1 MKGQSM
7 SSSTFS
13 GIGVVREKE
22 SMAKH
27 TTWRAG
33 GPAALYYEPQSR
45 RGLARFLSQKDDDLP
60 IFWLGLGSNLLVR
73 DGGLDALV
81 IATKA
86 NFSQIKWIDKNLLY
100 AESGVPCPRLAKEAA
115 KQDYADLEFLAGI
128 PGTLGGA
135 LCMNA
140 GALGSEIWSC
150 VKSVDTIDSAGK
162 IQNYDVSR
170 FQPSYR
176 ELSGPA
182 DWFLGA
188 YLSLSKPAFGK
199 GVMRIREVLA
209 KRKDTQPVG
218 SHTGGS
224 VFKNPHGYFAGKLV
238 EECGL

>member
-1 MKGQSM
+1 
-7 SSSTFS
+7 
-13 GIGVVREKE
+13 
-22 SMAKH
+22 
-27 TTWRAG
+27 
-33 GPAALYYEPQSR
+33 
-45 RGLARFLSQKDDDLP
+45 
-60 IFWLGLGSNLLVR
+60 
-73 DGGLDALV
+73 

-238 EECGL
+238 EECGLKGLAIGGARVSSK